1 LRAASILP
9 IKREIK
15 IEKEELTTMVKQ
27 ITQDKGSS
35 NIIWNNLEEMVRMRV
50 RDFIQTLLEAEV
62 EELLGR
68 QKSERRQI
76 ADISA
81 AYRNGYGKERR
92 LTLGCGTI
100 KIRRPRVRGLEGRFE
115 SQVLPLFSRRTKEVN
130 QLIPELYLHG
140 LALGDFDLA
149 LRGLLGKD
157 APISSGTVA
166 RLKEK
171 WQAEVEEWQ
180 QRSLSGLEV
189 VYVWVDGVYVKAG
202 LEKDKS
208 ALLVAIGGLSN
219 GQKVVLAVEPGHR
232 ESSEGW
238 SGVLRDLKERGM
250 NRPRMVAGD
259 GNLGIWGALSNVY
272 PGVLEQRCWNHKI
285 MNVLDKLP
293 KKAQAQGKLGLQR
306 IFSAESQKAAEDQ
319 RNLFAGWCKKEG
331 YQSAKESLE
340 RDWERMV
347 TFYQFP
353 REHWK
358 HLRTT
363 NIVESPFAALRLRT
377 GAAKRFKKVS
387 NATAVIWK
395 MLMLAEKRFRKLDAP
410 EKLEQVYLGVKFKDG
425 AELKPER
432 EEVLALA

>member
-1 LRAASILP
+1 
-9 IKREIK
+9 
-15 IEKEELTTMVKQ
+15 MVKQ
-27 ITQDKGSS
+27 NTQGKESS
-35 NIIWNNLEEMVRMRV
+35 SIIWNNLEEMVRFKV
-50 RDFIQTLLEAEV
+50 REFIQTLLEAEID
-62 EELLGR
+62 ELLGR
-68 QKSERRQI
+68 QKSERRRI
-76 ADISA
+76 ADSSA

-100 KIRRPRVRGLEGRFE
+100 TLRRPRVRGLEARFE
-115 SQVLPLFSRRTKEVN
+115 SQVLPLFSRRTQEVN
-130 QLIPELYLHG
+130 QLIPDLYLHG

-157 APISSGTVA
+157 APISAGTVA

-171 WQAEVEEWQ
+171 WQAEVAVWR

-189 VYVWVDGVYVKAG
+189 VYMWVDGVYVKAG

-208 ALLVAIGGLSN
+208 ALLVAIGGLSD
-219 GQKVVLAVEPGHR
+219 GRKVVLALEPGHR

-238 SGVLRDLKERGM
+238 SAVLRDLKNRGM
-250 NRPRMVAGD
+250 NSPRMVAGD

-272 PGVLEQRCWNHKI
+272 PGVSEQRCWNHKI

-293 KKAQAQGKLGLQR
+293 KKAQAQGKLGLQG
-306 IFSAESQKAAEDQ
+306 IFSAESQKQAEDK
-319 RNLFAGWCKKEG
+319 RNIFAGWCRKEG
-331 YQSAKESLE
+331 YQSAKEALE

-377 GAAKRFKKVS
+377 GAAKRFKKVT

-410 EKLEQVYLGVKFKDG
+410 DKLKQVFMGVEFKDG
-425 AELKPER
+425 VAVELPKELDR
-432 EEVLALA
+432 AIEEAQTEGVLAFA